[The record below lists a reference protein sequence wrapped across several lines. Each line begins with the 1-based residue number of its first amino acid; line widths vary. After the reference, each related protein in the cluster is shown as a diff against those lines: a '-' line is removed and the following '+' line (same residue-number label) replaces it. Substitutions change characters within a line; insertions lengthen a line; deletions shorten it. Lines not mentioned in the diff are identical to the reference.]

1 MVTTT
6 VAPPHDSIRG
16 SRADFKFQ
24 LEPFQFYASYR
35 ISSLLPNSH
44 IKTSDPMHRLPSS
57 YNDFRTEV
65 RSLHSTIRDPAT
77 WIILKLTLLTLTPLE
92 HEEVLSEV
100 KTLNLQVESLS
111 SLMKACEDGV
121 GDRQHLKKAIVS
133 LLLSRCTSLG

>member
-1 MVTTT
+1 
-6 VAPPHDSIRG
+6 
-16 SRADFKFQ
+16 
-24 LEPFQFYASYR
+24 
-35 ISSLLPNSH
+35 
-44 IKTSDPMHRLPSS
+44 MHRLPSS

-111 SLMKACEDGV
+111 RLMKAYEDGV
-121 GDRQHLKKAIVS
+121 GDSQHLKKAIVS